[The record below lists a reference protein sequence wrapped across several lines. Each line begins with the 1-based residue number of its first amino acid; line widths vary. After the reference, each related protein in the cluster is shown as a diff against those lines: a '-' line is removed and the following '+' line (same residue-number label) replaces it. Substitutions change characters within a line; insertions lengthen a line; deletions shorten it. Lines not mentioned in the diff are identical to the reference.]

1 MQFFA
6 PLVVLACL
14 ATSALADS
22 VCSGPNTR
30 AQPPA
35 GAVVVDATG
44 AHPGSYKTV
53 SEGVANVVND
63 TVEHTI
69 FMFPGV
75 YREQVIVPKF
85 NGPVVLQGYTCNT
98 ESYADNQV
106 TITHSMAQKDL
117 PANATGSLNQI
128 VSTMLFK
135 SKNGT
140 KVYNLNI
147 ANPQPKI
154 KNLGQAP
161 AVFVNGPNHGFY
173 GCNMT
178 GNQAESSRF
187 LVIELYSHC
196 VLLYS
201 CDFYSGY
208 QDTLCAN
215 KGPQLYAKS
224 YINGA
229 VDFIF
234 GLQSKS
240 WFESCDLESIGNGSI
255 TANGN
260 TNSSNLSEYVINN
273 AHVFG
278 HFNKS
283 SAYLGRPWY
292 PYARV
297 VFQNSELGDVI
308 NPKGWNKWN
317 KDNNTANVYFKE
329 FNNRG
334 PGATTGQRV
343 SFSGQLKAAVPISDI
358 LGEDYKSEWYVD
370 TKFL

>member
-6 PLVVLACL
+6 PLVVLAGL
-14 ATSALADS
+14 ASGTFAD
-22 VCSGPNTR
+22 VACSGPNART
-30 AQPPA
+30 QPPV

-63 TVEHTI
+63 TAEHTL

-85 NGPVVLQGYTCNT
+85 NGPLVLQGYTCNT
-98 ESYADNQV
+98 LSYADNQV
-106 TITHSMAQKDL
+106 TITNSMTQKDL
-117 PANATGSLNQI
+117 PANATGSANQL

-140 KVYNLNI
+140 KVYNLNV
-147 ANPQPKI
+147 ANPQVKI
-154 KNLGQAP
+154 KSGGQAP
-161 AVFVNGPNHGFY
+161 AVFVNAANHGFY
-173 GCNMT
+173 ACNMT
-178 GNQAESSRF
+178 
-187 LVIELYSHC
+187 
-196 VLLYS
+196 
-201 CDFYSGY
+201 GY

-215 KGPQLYAKS
+215 RGPQLYAKS

-234 GLQSKS
+234 GLLSKS

-260 TNSSNLSEYVINN
+260 GDSSNLSEYVINN
-273 AHVFG
+273 ARVFG

-297 VFQNSELGDVI
+297 VFQNSELGDVVS
-308 NPKGWNKWN
+308 PKGWNQWN
-317 KDNNTANVYFKE
+317 KGNDTANVYFKE

-334 PGATTGQRV
+334 PGAGIGQRV
-343 SFSGQLKAAVPISDI
+343 QFSGQLDAAVPITDI
-358 LGEDYKSEWYVD
+358 LGDDYKSQWYVD

>member
-6 PLVVLACL
+6 PLVIL
-14 ATSALADS
+14 ATLASGALAK
-22 VCSGPNTR
+22 CSGPNAR
-30 AQPPA
+30 VKPPT
-35 GAVVVDATG
+35 GAIVVDATG

-53 SEGVANVVND
+53 SEGVANIPN
-63 TVEHTI
+63 TTAEHMV
-69 FMFPGV
+69 FVFPGV
-75 YREQVIVPKF
+75 YQEQVVVPRF
-85 NGPVVLQGYTCNT
+85 NGPVMIQGYTCNT
-98 ESYADNQV
+98 KSYADNQV
-106 TITHSMAQKDL
+106 TITHKMAQKDL
-117 PANATGSLNQI
+117 PANTTGSLNQL
-128 VSTMLFK
+128 VSTMLFR

-140 KVYNLNI
+140 KVYNLNV
-147 ANPQPKI
+147 ANPEPKI
-154 KNLGQAP
+154 KSLGQAI
-161 AVFVNGPNHGFY
+161 AVYVDGPKHGFY

-178 GNQAESSRF
+178 GT
-187 LVIELYSHC
+187 
-196 VLLYS
+196 
-201 CDFYSGY
+201 GY

-240 WFESCDLESIGNGSI
+240 WFESCDIESIGNGSI

-260 TNSSNLSEYVINN
+260 ANSSNLSEYVINN

-278 HFNKS
+278 HYNKS
-283 SAYLGRPWY
+283 SAYLGRPWF

-308 NPKGWNKWN
+308 NPKGWQEWN

-334 PGATTGQRV
+334 PGAATGQRV

>member
-6 PLVVLACL
+6 PLVIL
-14 ATSALADS
+14 ATLASGALAGAGGG
-22 VCSGPNTR
+22 VKCSGPNAR
-30 AQPPA
+30 VRPPT
-35 GAVVVDATG
+35 GAIVVDATG
-44 AHPGSYKTV
+44 KHPRSYKTV
-53 SEGVANVVND
+53 SEGMANIPN
-63 TVEHTI
+63 TTAEHTL
-69 FMFPGV
+69 FVYPGV
-75 YREQVIVPKF
+75 YQEQVVVPRF

-98 ESYADNQV
+98 QSYAHNQV
-106 TITHSMAQKDL
+106 TITHKMAQADL
-117 PANATGSLNQI
+117 PANSTGSLNQL

-140 KVYNLNI
+140 RVYNLNV
-147 ANPQPKI
+147 ANPEPKI
-154 KNLGQAP
+154 KNLGQAI
-161 AVFVNGPNHGFY
+161 AVYVDGPKHGFY

-178 GNQAESSRF
+178 
-187 LVIELYSHC
+187 
-196 VLLYS
+196 
-201 CDFYSGY
+201 GY

-234 GLQSKS
+234 GLLSKS
-240 WFESCDLESIGNGSI
+240 WFESCDIESIGNGSI

-260 TNSSNLSEYVINN
+260 GNSSNLSEFVINK
-273 AHVFG
+273 ARVFG

-297 VFQNSELGDVI
+297 VFQNSELGDVVS
-308 NPKGWNKWN
+308 PKGWDRWN
-317 KDNNTANVYFKE
+317 KGNNTANVYFKE

-334 PGATTGQRV
+334 PGAGVGQRV
-343 SFSGQLKAAVPISDI
+343 PFSGKLDAAVPITDI
-358 LGEDYKSEWYVD
+358 LGDDYKSQWYVD